1 MTCSMPREVPTM
13 RNIFWQTL
21 KKNGLLLVI
30 LIATIIASIA
40 VSVTPPLILQYIV
53 DSLVSGS
60 FSAYPLLTAGILY
73 FALNAGS
80 GLVDALKETLITVFG
95 QKITHGLRSAMCQRL
110 DELPAAYFVSHEAG
124 AVTSLFVNDVDT
136 LENLFDSGVV
146 SMIADAFTILSIL
159 VVVFHLSLG
168 LGILL
173 CICLPLLFILTRYFQ
188 KRMLQA
194 QRDNR
199 IAVGRTN
206 ELIPET
212 VHNIRT
218 IHACQQERYLRQRY
232 GRTIRASFD
241 AMERSNFC
249 DSIYSPIIITSC
261 TVIICLMMALSVSSP
276 SLQEI
281 FGMTVGSV
289 VALIAYVRRIFS
301 PLESIGMEI
310 QNIQSAV
317 AGIGRLKDFFAEP
330 IQERKEPEV
339 PDAAAAPLVIDDAA
353 FGYGREKDI
362 FRHFSLT
369 VAAGEMV
376 TITGR
381 TGAGKSTLFKLI
393 LGLYQPREGQVR
405 IFGCDPSRLAP
416 AVRRQV
422 FGYVEQQFHAISGT
436 VADQISLKDP
446 RVTAGAMEKA
456 LHLVGLWD
464 TCCALPQGL
473 DTPFRPELFSRGQS
487 QLLSI
492 ARAVVMN
499 PQILLFDEITANL
512 DSLTESQVLQALQ
525 AAAKD
530 RTVLSISHRLYEAQG
545 GRRVVIGETEA

>member
-1 MTCSMPREVPTM
+1 MSNV
-13 RNIFWQTL
+13 FWQTL
-21 KKNGLLLVI
+21 RQNGLLLLVLI
-30 LIATIIASIA
+30 LAIAASIA

-60 FSAYPLLTAGILY
+60 FSPYPLLTAGILY

-80 GLVDALKETLITVFG
+80 GLVNALKETLITVFG

-110 DELPAAYFVSHEAG
+110 GDLPAAYFVGHEAG

-146 SMIADAFTILSIL
+146 SMIADAFTIFSIL
-159 VVVFHLSLG
+159 AVVFHLSPG

-173 CICLPLLFILTRYFQ
+173 CISLPLLFLLTRYFQ

-212 VHNIRT
+212 VRNIRT
-218 IHACQQERYLRQRY
+218 IHTCQQENYLRQRY
-232 GRTIRASFD
+232 GQTIRASFD

-261 TVIICLMMALSVSSP
+261 TLIICVMMALSVSSP
-276 SLQEI
+276 SLQEL

-310 QNIQSAV
+310 QNIQSAI

-330 IQERKEPEV
+330 VQAKGRCTVLDKT
-339 PDAAAAPLVIDDAA
+339 ALPLVIDDVT
-353 FGYGREKDI
+353 FGYDREKAI
-362 FRHFSLT
+362 FHHVSLT
-369 VAAGEMV
+369 VKAGEMV

-393 LGLYQPREGQVR
+393 LGLYQPRQGQVR
-405 IFGCDPSRLAP
+405 VFGCDPAQLAAP
-416 AVRRQV
+416 LRRQV

-436 VADQISLKDP
+436 IADQISLKDE
-446 RVTAGAMEKA
+446 RITKDAMEKS
-456 LHLVGLWD
+456 LRLVGLWE

-492 ARAVVMN
+492 ARAIVMD

-512 DSLTESQVLQALQ
+512 DSLTETQVLQALQ
-525 AAAKD
+525 AAAQD
-530 RTVLSISHRLYEAQG
+530 RTVLSISHRLYEARG
-545 GRRVVIGETEA
+545 GRRVVIGETES

>member
-1 MTCSMPREVPTM
+1 M
-13 RNIFWQTL
+13 RSIFWQTL
-21 KKNGLLLVI
+21 RKNGRFLLALI
-30 LIATIIASIA
+30 LAICASIA

-53 DSLVSGS
+53 DSLASGS
-60 FSAYPLLTAGILY
+60 FLSYSLLTAGILY
-73 FALNAGS
+73 FALTAGS

-110 DELPAAYFVSHEAG
+110 DELPASYFVSHEAG

-146 SMIADAFTILSIL
+146 SMIADAFTIFSIL
-159 VVVFHLSLG
+159 AVVFHLSLG

-173 CICLPLLFILTRYFQ
+173 CICLPLLFLLTRYFQ

-194 QRDNR
+194 QKDNR
-199 IAVGRTN
+199 IAIGRTN

-218 IHACQQERYLRQRY
+218 IHTCQQERYLRQRY
-232 GRTIRASFD
+232 GRTIRDSFD

-261 TVIICLMMALSVSSP
+261 TVIICLMMSLSVSSP
-276 SLQEI
+276 SLQEL

-310 QNIQSAV
+310 QNIQSAI
-317 AGIGRLKDFFAEP
+317 AGLGRLKDFFAESV
-330 IQERKEPEV
+330 QEKGDCAGLSR
-339 PDAAAAPLVIDDAA
+339 AAAPLVLDGVS
-353 FGYGREKDI
+353 FGYDRGKDV
-362 FRHFSLT
+362 FHRFSLT
-369 VAAGEMV
+369 VEAGEMV

-393 LGLYQPREGQVR
+393 LGLYRPREGQVR
-405 IFGCDPSRLAP
+405 VLGCDPVRLSAP
-416 AVRRQV
+416 LRRQV
-422 FGYVEQQFHAISGT
+422 FGYVEQQFHAIRGT
-436 VADQISLKDP
+436 LADQISLKDP
-446 RVTAGAMEKA
+446 RVTDADIERA
-456 LHLVGLWD
+456 LRLVGLWD
-464 TCCALPQGL
+464 TCQTLPQGL
-473 DTPFRPELFSRGQS
+473 ATPFRPELFSRGQS

-512 DSLTESQVLQALQ
+512 DSLTEKQVLSALQ
-525 AAAKD
+525 AAAEN
-530 RTVLSISHRLYEAQG
+530 RTTLSISHRLYEASG
-545 GRRVVIGETEA
+545 GRMIVMDGDDS

>member
-1 MTCSMPREVPTM
+1 MSNV
-13 RNIFWQTL
+13 IWQTL
-21 KKNGLLLVI
+21 RQNGWLLVI
-30 LIATIIASIA
+30 LILAIAASIA

-60 FSAYPLLTAGILY
+60 FSTYSLLTAGLLY

-110 DELPAAYFVSHEAG
+110 GDLPASYFVGHEAG

-146 SMIADAFTILSIL
+146 SMIADAFTIFSIL
-159 VVVFHLSLG
+159 AVVFHLSTG

-173 CICLPLLFILTRYFQ
+173 CISLPLLFLLTRYFQ

-212 VHNIRT
+212 VRNIRT
-218 IHACQQERYLRQRY
+218 IYTCQQENYLRQRY

-249 DSIYSPIIITSC
+249 DSIYSPLIITSC
-261 TVIICLMMALSVSSP
+261 TLIICVMMTLSVSSP
-276 SLQEI
+276 SLQEL

-310 QNIQSAV
+310 QNIQSAI

-330 IQERKEPEV
+330 VQAQGQCTALDKT
-339 PDAAAAPLVIDDAA
+339 ALPLVIDDVT
-353 FGYGREKDI
+353 FGYDREKAI
-362 FRHFSLT
+362 LHHVSLT
-369 VAAGEMV
+369 VEAGEMV

-393 LGLYQPREGQVR
+393 LGLYRPRQGQVR
-405 IFGCDPSRLAP
+405 VFGCDPSQLAAP
-416 AVRRQV
+416 LRRQV
-422 FGYVEQQFHAISGT
+422 FGYVEQQFHAIRGT
-436 VADQISLKDP
+436 VADQLSLKDE
-446 RVTAGAMEKA
+446 RVTRDAMEKA
-456 LHLVGLWD
+456 LRLVGLWK

-492 ARAVVMN
+492 ARAIVMD

-512 DSLTESQVLQALQ
+512 DSLTETQVLQALQ
-525 AAAKD
+525 AAAQD
-530 RTVLSISHRLYEAQG
+530 RTVLSISHRLYEARG
-545 GRRVVIGETEA
+545 GRRVVIGETES

>member
-1 MTCSMPREVPTM
+1 MTCSMPREVPAM

-21 KKNGLLLVI
+21 KKNGLLLVV
-30 LIATIIASIA
+30 LIAAIIASIA

-80 GLVDALKETLITVFG
+80 GLVNALKETLITVFG

-124 AVTSLFVNDVDT
+124 AVTSIFVNDVDT

-159 VVVFHLSLG
+159 AVVFHLSLG

-173 CICLPLLFILTRYFQ
+173 CICLPLLFLLTRYFQ

-218 IHACQQERYLRQRY
+218 IHTCQQERYLRQRY

-330 IQERKEPEV
+330 IQERRDPV
-339 PDAAAAPLVIDDAA
+339 TPDNAAAPLVIDDAA

-446 RVTAGAMEKA
+446 RVTTGAMEKA

>member
-1 MTCSMPREVPTM
+1 MPGEVLLM
-13 RNIFWQTL
+13 RNVFWQTL
-21 KKNGLLLVI
+21 KKNGLLLLVLI
-30 LIATIIASIA
+30 LAILASIA

-60 FSAYPLLTAGILY
+60 FAAYPLLTAGILY
-73 FALNAGS
+73 FALTAGS

-110 DELPAAYFVSHEAG
+110 GELPAAYFVGHEAG

-146 SMIADAFTILSIL
+146 SMIADAFTIFSIL
-159 VVVFHLSLG
+159 AVVFHLSLG
-168 LGILL
+168 LGVLL
-173 CICLPLLFILTRYFQ
+173 CICLPLLFLLTRYFQ

-218 IHACQQERYLRQRY
+218 IHTCQQERYLRQRY

-261 TVIICLMMALSVSSP
+261 TVIICLMMILSVSSP
-276 SLQEI
+276 SLQDI

-310 QNIQSAV
+310 QNIQSAI

-330 IQERKEPEV
+330 VMEKDRCDEPSRTAV
-339 PDAAAAPLVIDDAA
+339 PLVLENVS
-353 FGYGREKDI
+353 FGYGREKDV
-362 FRHFSLT
+362 FHRLSLT
-369 VAAGEMV
+369 VEAGEMV

-393 LGLYQPREGQVR
+393 LGLYRPREGQVR
-405 IFGCDPSRLAP
+405 VFGCDPSRLSAP
-416 AVRRQV
+416 LRRQV
-422 FGYVEQQFHAISGT
+422 FGYVEQQFHPISGPWPT
-436 VADQISLKDP
+436 RSASRTRGWMARISKRPCASSAYGIRARPCP
-446 RVTAGAMEKA
+446 RD
-456 LHLVGLWD
+456 WR
-464 TCCALPQGL
+464 
-473 DTPFRPELFSRGQS
+473 RPSGRNS
-487 QLLSI
+487 SPA
-492 ARAVVMN
+492 ARASSC
-499 PQILLFDEITANL
+499 P
-512 DSLTESQVLQALQ
+512 SPGPS
-525 AAAKD
+525 
-530 RTVLSISHRLYEAQG
+530 S
-545 GRRVVIGETEA
+545 

>member
-1 MTCSMPREVPTM
+1 M

-21 KKNGLLLVI
+21 KKNSLLLVV
-30 LIATIIASIA
+30 LIAAIIASIA

-124 AVTSLFVNDVDT
+124 AVTSIFVNDVDT

-159 VVVFHLSLG
+159 AVVFHLSPG

-173 CICLPLLFILTRYFQ
+173 CICLPLLFLLTRYFQ

-218 IHACQQERYLRQRY
+218 IHTCQQERYLRQRY

-261 TVIICLMMALSVSSP
+261 TIIICLMMALSVSSP

-369 VAAGEMV
+369 VAAG
-376 TITGR
+376 GNGHHHR
-381 TGAGKSTLFKLI
+381 PYRRRKSTLFKLI
-393 LGLYQPREGQVR
+393 LGLYQPREGQVH

-492 ARAVVMN
+492 VRAVVMN

-512 DSLTESQVLQALQ
+512 DSLTESQVLQ